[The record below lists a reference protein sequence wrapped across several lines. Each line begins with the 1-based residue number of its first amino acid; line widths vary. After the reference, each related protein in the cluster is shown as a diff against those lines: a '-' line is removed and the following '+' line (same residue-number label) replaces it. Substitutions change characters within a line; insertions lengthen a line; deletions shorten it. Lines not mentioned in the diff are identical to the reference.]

1 MSESV
6 YYRWRLEAQRRRQAY
21 LDRIRVTTS
30 RYHAR
35 YEGLLA
41 DLVSQGLEQ
50 YLPEEFSRVRSS
62 LQNLKVLITSDP
74 ERARDVSLQLG
85 AEISRLPALAR
96 AARREFESRERQRQ
110 KEVAEMRRKATSE
123 LAQYL
128 QSLLTDI
135 RDPIERDFAFDS
147 VRAIQAE
154 YNGRVVDAQELST
167 VKQKLQVRYE
177 TICREASAKA
187 KEWKS
192 RKAQETLK
200 ESLDVLLDIHRGQ
213 AEADAGRNPE
223 AILPMMKKLDAL
235 RQQSADAALSL
246 RDLQKE
252 IAMITEKTDAAVA
265 DENCRR
271 TVVRAIMDSLEKS
284 GFVVDKP
291 KRQTGAQ
298 DEVVILARKP
308 AGAQAFFRV
317 TADGTM
323 VYKFDQYEGM
333 KCKSDIDQVL
343 PTLQGIYGVELSD
356 ARILWQNPDRA
367 SRSAKP
373 MDMGNKEQRH
383 GK

>member
-1 MSESV
+1 M
-6 YYRWRLEAQRRRQAY
+6 
-21 LDRIRVTTS
+21 DRIRETTS

-50 YLPEEFSRVRSS
+50 YLPEEFSRVRTS
-62 LQNLKVLITSDP
+62 LQNLQVLIASDP
-74 ERARDVSLQLG
+74 MRALDVSLQLG
-85 AEISRLPALAR
+85 TEISRLQALAR

-135 RDPIERDFAFDS
+135 RDPIERDFAYDS
-147 VRAIQAE
+147 VRAMQAE
-154 YNGRVVDAQELST
+154 YDGRVVDAQELST

-192 RKAQETLK
+192 RKEQETLK
-200 ESLDVLLDIHRGQ
+200 ESQKVLLDIHREQ
-213 AEADAGRNPE
+213 AEADPGQIPE
-223 AILPMMKKLDAL
+223 AFHSMMKRLDAL
-235 RQQSADAALSL
+235 RQQSANAELSWG
-246 RDLQKE
+246 DLQKE
-252 IAMITEKTDAAVA
+252 IAMTTEKTDAAVV

-291 KRQTGAQ
+291 KRQTGEQ

-317 TADGTM
+317 TVDGTM

-333 KCKSDIDQVL
+333 KCKSDINQVL
-343 PTLQGIYGVELSD
+343 PMLQDIYGVKLSD

-373 MDMGNKEQRH
+373 MDMGTKEQRH